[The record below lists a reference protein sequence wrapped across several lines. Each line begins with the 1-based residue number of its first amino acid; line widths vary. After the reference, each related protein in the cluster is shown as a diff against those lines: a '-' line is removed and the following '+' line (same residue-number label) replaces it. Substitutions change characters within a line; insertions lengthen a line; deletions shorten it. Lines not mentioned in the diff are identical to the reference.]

1 MRRVNPSESS
11 CELQRCYQVFM
22 SELLHPELQQRL
34 QIFFFFFLS
43 IPLNGAERGATLVHS
58 KYTKG
63 RAKKKEKRR
72 RIREGLRVL
81 SKFMTTR

>member
-1 MRRVNPSESS
+1 MLSS
-11 CELQRCYQVFM
+11 FYVRGFAPRTATEA
-22 SELLHPELQQRL
+22 PN
-34 QIFFFFFLS
+34 FFFFLKS

-72 RIREGLRVL
+72 KIREGLRVL

>member
-1 MRRVNPSESS
+1 MRVPVNYKGVIKFL
-11 CELQRCYQVFM
+11 CQRFAPRTAT
-22 SELLHPELQQRL
+22 EAPN
-34 QIFFFFFLS
+34 FFFFFLKS

>member
-1 MRRVNPSESS
+1 MLSS
-11 CELQRCYQVFM
+11 FYVRGFAPRTATE
-22 SELLHPELQQRL
+22 PP
-34 QIFFFFFLS
+34 FFFFLKKKS
-43 IPLNGAERGATLVHS
+43 IPLNGAERRATLVHS

-72 RIREGLRVL
+72 KIREGLRVL